1 MAQPTLRLMTFSVL
15 LATALCGLMVKAC
28 PLGSSS
34 DCQQE
39 CQAYKEAKAAT
50 TPMYLNVNATLSEFT
65 NTRQEF
71 NRKYGRDYEEDRMP
85 GVTGD
90 ACYLANADVG
100 CTEFLEVDGDEACSW
115 TYQCDYDKN
124 RLPLYLWKASC
135 GSDSET
141 VYYPIPVLKRNDSC
155 NSQPTWQLVME
166 KVPVG
171 CSCRNRSQ

>member
-1 MAQPTLRLMTFSVL
+1 MAQPTLRLITFSAL
-15 LATALCGLMVKAC
+15 LATVLCGLMVKAC

-65 NTRQEF
+65 NTRREF
-71 NRKYGRDYEEDRMP
+71 NRKYGKDYEEDRMP
-85 GVTGD
+85 EATGD
-90 ACYLANADVG
+90 ACYFSNTNVG
-100 CTEFLEVDGDEACSW
+100 CSEFLAVGGACSW
-115 TYQCDYDKN
+115 NYTCDYDKN

-135 GSDSET
+135 NETISET
-141 VYYPIPVLKRNDSC
+141 IYYPVPVLKRSDSC
-155 NSQPTWQLVME
+155 NPQPTWQLVME